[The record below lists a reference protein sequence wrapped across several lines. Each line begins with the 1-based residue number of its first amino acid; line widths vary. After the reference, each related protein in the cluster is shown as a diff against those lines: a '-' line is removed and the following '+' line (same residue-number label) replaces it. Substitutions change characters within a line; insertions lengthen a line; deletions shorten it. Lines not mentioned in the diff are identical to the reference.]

1 MMTAAASPGRPSC
14 AFAARAAAPLAAAL
28 VLLGA
33 CATGGTEYVAPAP
46 ESTVPIAHAPLAYD
60 APFVAVAPQLDGAF
74 LHDPAWS
81 SAPWSCEFGDIEG
94 PSRSMPRFRTRM
106 KMCWDE
112 SYLYVLADMEEPDL
126 WASLTRHD
134 EIVFHDHDI
143 EVFLDPDGDTR
154 EYYEIEVNA
163 LGTVFDLYLH
173 TPYRAGGP
181 ADHAWDAVGLR
192 QGLALRGTLND
203 PRDRDDGWSIE
214 LAIPWSCLKPLGTPG
229 TGVTHQAVA
238 LPPRAGDVWR
248 INFSR
253 VEWTLEAKD
262 GTYTKVAGRA
272 EDNWTWTPQWE
283 INMHVPQQW
292 GSVRFTKE
300 HP

>member
-1 MMTAAASPGRPSC
+1 MSRAATAAS
-14 AFAARAAAPLAAAL
+14 LA

-33 CATGGTEYVAPAP
+33 CTTGGPYVAPAP
-46 ESTVPIAHAPLAYD
+46 VPTQAVVHAPLAYD
-60 APFVAVAPQLDGAF
+60 APFVRVPPSIDGRFEA
-74 LHDPAWS
+74 DPAWAA
-81 SAPWSCEFGDIEG
+81 APWSTDFVDIEG
-94 PSRSMPRFRTRM
+94 PARPAPRFRTRM

-112 SYLYVLADMEEPDL
+112 SFLYVLADMQEPDL
-126 WASLTRHD
+126 WATLTRHD
-134 EIVFHDHDI
+134 EIVFRDHDI
-143 EVFLDPDGDTR
+143 EVFIDPDGDTR

-181 ADHAWDAVGLR
+181 ADHSWNATGMR
-192 QGLALRGTLND
+192 QAIDLRGTPND

-214 LAIPWSCLKPLGTPG
+214 LAIPWSCLQPMGAPG
-229 TGVTHQAVA
+229 SGAKHQAVA
-238 LPPRAGDVWR
+238 LPPRAGDAWR

-253 VEWTLEAKD
+253 VEWTLEVKD
-262 GTYTKVAGRA
+262 GAYAKVSGRP

-292 GSVRFTKE
+292 GTVRFTKE
-300 HP
+300 QP